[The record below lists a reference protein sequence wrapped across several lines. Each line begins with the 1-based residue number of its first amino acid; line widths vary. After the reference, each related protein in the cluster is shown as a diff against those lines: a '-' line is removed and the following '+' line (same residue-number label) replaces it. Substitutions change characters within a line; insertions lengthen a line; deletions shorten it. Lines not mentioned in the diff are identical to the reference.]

1 MPASDSTEL
10 LKTPCAQDGGVVRC
24 TRGPKL
30 QCENGHDVATNFP
43 YDDFWDYCCNC
54 KIVFSFV
61 IASGGQAE
69 PNCPYCER
77 LIARRY
83 VCHRCRTMSFE
94 SDDKET
100 TKHFSLRIDGP
111 PVPSC
116 PGCLEPSSEIS
127 VVEHDCTELAVTY
140 LTALEVC
147 PFCDKWITKESEVEA
162 DVQESVTV
170 EEVEQPSGNFSYLES
185 LAQSRHSFWRSRLPD
200 SRAGW
205 VQLISITSAIIT
217 ITVFIFPSVSGAVWR
232 RLSKA
237 PLRVSQISCERP
249 HVLKGDKLQLRVRA
263 EEPASGLKFDW
274 NTSAG
279 KLINYSQQNRECEV
293 ELATDEISVASFP
306 VDVVINVNVVDE
318 DGDLERRQQRITVW
332 PRRITNNPPVL
343 KIPPLC
349 NCAVQEVIAGE
360 SISLFA
366 LAEDADPS
374 DHLTYAWGSSSP
386 SLQLTQTPA
395 NPGSIAI
402 INTAGLNPRA
412 IAVPIKVWVRVDDG
426 SGGEVT
432 GDITLMILSKQT
444 ARTADV
450 SNIPPASPANHSPKL
465 LAFVADKTIVQAG
478 ETITLL
484 AFVDDPD
491 EGDPIFYDWRTSAGD
506 IQNKGQTAVLN
517 TSGVTLPKLF
527 VTLTVSDGHGGVTKQ
542 QMPIDVRTVSALTPS
557 PSPSPHPTEVKGP

>member
-1 MPASDSTEL
+1 MPASDSIEL

-43 YDDFWDYCCNC
+43 YDGFWDYCCNC
-54 KIVFSFV
+54 KIVFSFLTT
-61 IASGGQAE
+61 SGGQAE

-77 LIARRY
+77 VIARRY

-94 SDDKET
+94 SDEKEA
-100 TKHFSLRIDGP
+100 TKAFNLRVDGP
-111 PVPSC
+111 PLPSC
-116 PGCLEPSSEIS
+116 PGCLEASTDIT
-127 VVEHDCTELAVTY
+127 VVEHDCRELAVSY

-147 PFCDKWITKESEVEA
+147 PFCDKWITKESEVEVS
-162 DVQESVTV
+162 VQESVTV
-170 EEVEQPSGNFSYLES
+170 EEVEQPSSTFRYLES
-185 LAQSRHSFWRSRLPD
+185 LARPRHSFWRSRLPN
-200 SRAGW
+200 STAGW

-217 ITVFIFPSVSGAVWR
+217 IILFIFPSVSAVWR
-232 RLSKA
+232 RLSKT
-237 PLRVSQISCERP
+237 PLRVSPISCERP

-279 KLINYSQQNRECEV
+279 NLVNYNQQNRECEV
-293 ELATDEISVASFP
+293 ELATDAISVASFP
-306 VDVVINVNVVDE
+306 VDVMIGVNVVDD
-318 DGDLERRQQRITVW
+318 DGDLVRRQQRITVW

-343 KIPPLC
+343 TIPPRC
-349 NCAVQEVIAGE
+349 NCGLQEVIAGE

-366 LAEDADPS
+366 LAEDADVA
-374 DHLTYAWGSSSP
+374 DHLTYVWGSSSP

-395 NPGSIAI
+395 SPGSTAI

-426 SGGEVT
+426 SGGQVT
-432 GDITLMILSKQT
+432 GDITLMVLSKQA
-444 ARTADV
+444 ARAADV
-450 SNIPPASPANHSPKL
+450 PINTPTPAPNHSPKL
-465 LAFVADKTIVQAG
+465 LSFVADKTIVQAG

-484 AFVDDPD
+484 ALVDDPD
-491 EGDPIFYDWRTSAGD
+491 EGDPVFYDWRTSAGD

-517 TSGVTLPKLF
+517 TSGITLPKIF

-542 QMPIDVRTVSALTPS
+542 QMPIDVRSVSAAMPS
-557 PSPSPHPTEVKGP
+557 PSPSPHPTEAKGP